1 MKIRS
6 GFVSNSSSSSFILTY
21 QKSKVINDPEEMVK
35 FVQEHPNSHSI
46 FRGRG
51 LSDGE
56 DYFELDWEMEALIRK
71 FPKQFIESCNK
82 YAGAENY
89 RLYTNADISRDPTYD
104 CNISVDMSDL
114 GFTDLTE
121 SEMSEYLASY
131 NGKELRPEI
140 KEKVSKRDEYYRIQE
155 ERREAK
161 EKEELAKAE
170 EEAKEWYLK
179 HGVPADDLEAEQIWI
194 DYSSLYTEGDA
205 SDFAAEYVA
214 NDMET
219 AYNNFISNDTEPKAY
234 VLFYD
239 ELIEDR
245 AEIMKVLEERCETS
259 DNYLFFNNPILNS
272 VDDDEGGV
280 SVDYFNIGPKELEV
294 LKESFDNN
302 SSKVYLATNATVVAQ
317 DGGSVPKSTKFIVGY
332 GRVAVIGKGEDLTD
346 FKELFDRY

>member
-21 QKSKVINDPEEMVK
+21 QKSRVISDPEEMVK

-46 FRGRG
+46 FKGRS

-56 DYFELDWEMEALIRK
+56 DYFELDWDMEALIRK

-82 YAGAENY
+82 YAGSENY
-89 RLYTNADISRDPTYD
+89 KLYTNADISRDPTYD

-121 SEMSEYLASY
+121 SEMAEYLASY

-140 KEKVSKRDEYYRIQE
+140 KEKVSKRDEYYKIQE

-170 EEAKEWYLK
+170 EESKKWYIE
-179 HGVPADDLEAEQIWI
+179 HGVPAEDLEAEQIWI

-214 NDMET
+214 NDTET

-272 VDDDEGGV
+272 VDDDDDGV

-294 LKESFDNN
+294 LKENFDNN
-302 SSKVYLATNATVVAQ
+302 SSKVYLATNSTVVAQ
-317 DGGSVPKSTKFIVGY
+317 DGGNVPKSTKFIVGY

-346 FKELFDRY
+346 FKELFSRY